1 MNTKMLL
8 FAASPIALLAVPA
21 YAQVDAPAGSSF
33 QESSAEPSDRSGEII
48 VTARK
53 RQEAA
58 IDVPVI
64 ETVLG
69 ADVLRRS
76 QVVDLS
82 GVVRQVPGLQ
92 IGTAVLT
99 VGTQISLRGVGT
111 SSLDAGVDQSVA
123 VNIDGLQLTQGAS
136 LGVGLFDMA
145 QVEVLKGPQA
155 LFFGKN
161 SPGGVI
167 AVRTADPG
175 KELEVI
181 ARGSY
186 EFYAREKRGELIVS
200 SPLSDTLGVRLAGMY
215 SNDDGYFLN
224 KATAQ
229 PGTGGVTPA
238 GRYNFGSEYIV
249 RGTVVWKP
257 TDSTRV
263 RLKVNHTGR
272 ELTGGGGALGSC
284 PDGRATPA
292 PFGPGLQ
299 FINPNDDCSVDR
311 DVYIV
316 DLDPAAFPQVRNNG
330 VPFLKYRTTF
340 GTLELEQDL
349 GDHTSLTSTT
359 AYYKTT
365 VDGLI
370 NGVNAGFT
378 GPTLFADNHFTRRD
392 FTQELRIQSD
402 FPDSPLNYLIG
413 AYYQNAKIMNRVYV
427 GGNTFLRLPAT
438 LIAGRQTVSIK
449 SYSVFGQLRYKITP
463 ELELAAGAR
472 YTDERRHDDA
482 EQMTSI
488 DSSGV
493 PIAIARPNLG
503 SKNVSPEITITYQPN
518 DDLTFFGAY
527 KHGYK
532 SGSYVLT
539 VIPAAGEDNS
549 FNDESVRGGELG
561 VKTRLLDRSLNLSLA
576 GYYYKYRGLQVG
588 TNEIA
593 QNGVPVLRTVNA
605 ASAKVYGIDFE
616 ASYRPRSI
624 EGLSLRLGANWNK
637 ARFENFDNAVCIG
650 GQTISQGC
658 NHNFVPN
665 PDPTLPGANI
675 NQSLSGVPLPKAAD
689 WQVNGDI
696 DYEMPVGDKLR
707 VGFGVNGQYSSK
719 FLTLLG
725 YHRDDFY
732 QPAFFKL
739 GASVRVGAKNDLW
752 ELALIANNLTNN
764 FTSGNCTNFSAATGQ
779 ILSPPATGQATQ
791 NGSGVDEL
799 SCIPDRGREVFL
811 RLTIKPTAR

>member
-1 MNTKMLL
+1 MNTKMMM

-21 YAQVDAPAGSSF
+21 YAQVDSPAGTSL

-69 ADVLRRS
+69 GDVLRRN

-167 AVRTADPG
+167 AVRTNDPG

-186 EFYAREKRGELIVS
+186 EVYAREKRGELIVS
-200 SPLSDTLGVRLAGMY
+200 GPLSDTLGVRLAGMY
-215 SNDDGYFLN
+215 SHDDGYFLN

-229 PGTGGVTPA
+229 PGTGGATPA
-238 GRYNFGSEYIV
+238 GRYNFGSEYII

-257 TDSTRV
+257 TDSTRL

-272 ELTGGGGALGSC
+272 QITGGGGALGSC
-284 PDGRATPA
+284 PDGRGSPL
-292 PFGPGLQ
+292 GPNLQ
-299 FINPNDDCSVDR
+299 FINLNDDCKVDR

-316 DLDPAAFPQVRNNG
+316 DLDPAAFPGVRNNG

-340 GTLELEQDL
+340 GTLEIEQDL
-349 GDHTSLTSTT
+349 GEHTSLTSTT

-365 VDGLI
+365 VDALI

-378 GPTLFADNHFTRRD
+378 GPTLSADNHFTRRD
-392 FTQELRIQSD
+392 FTQEIRIQSD

-413 AYYQNAKIMNRVYV
+413 GYYQNAKIMNRVYV
-427 GGNTFLRLPAT
+427 GGNTFLGLPPT
-438 LIAGRQTVSIK
+438 LIAGRQTVGIK
-449 SYSVFGQLRYKITP
+449 SYSAFGQLRYKITP
-463 ELELAAGAR
+463 KLELAVGAR

-482 EQMTSI
+482 GKMTSI
-488 DSSGV
+488 DSVGV
-493 PIAIARPNLG
+493 PIAIARPDLG
-503 SKNVSPEITITYQPN
+503 SKNVSPEITLTYQAN

-539 VIPAAGEDNS
+539 VIPAPGQDNS
-549 FNDESVRGGELG
+549 FNDESVRGGEVG
-561 VKTRLLDRSLNLSLA
+561 VKARLLDRSLNVNLA

-593 QNGVPVLRTVNA
+593 QNGLPVLRTVNA
-605 ASAKVYGIDFE
+605 ASAKVYGIDFD

-624 EGLSLRLGANWNK
+624 EGLSLHLGANWNK

-650 GQTISQGC
+650 GQEISEGC
-658 NHNFVPN
+658 NRTFVPN
-665 PDPTLPGANI
+665 ADPALPGAFV

-696 DYEMPVGDKLR
+696 DYEMPVSDKLR

-739 GASVRVGAKNDLW
+739 GASLRIGAKNDSW
-752 ELALIANNLTNN
+752 ELALIGNNLTNN
-764 FTSGNCTNFSAATGQ
+764 FTSGNCTNFSASTGQ
-779 ILSPPATGQATQ
+779 IFGSPATGQAGR
-791 NGSGVDEL
+791 NAIGVDEL
-799 SCIPDRGREVFL
+799 SCIPDRGREVFI
-811 RLTIKPTAR
+811 RLTIKPTSR